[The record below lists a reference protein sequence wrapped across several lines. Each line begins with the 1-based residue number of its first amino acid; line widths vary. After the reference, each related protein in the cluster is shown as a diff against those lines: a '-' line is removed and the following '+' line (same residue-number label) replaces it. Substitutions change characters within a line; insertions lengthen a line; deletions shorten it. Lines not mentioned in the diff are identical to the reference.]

1 LAFTE
6 AHRLAKEANAGPQ
19 LFQSAWGLYV
29 NAARNRQFDKAKV
42 RGDELLAIS
51 EELGDED
58 LKFEALHHRWGFAYF
73 TGQTANMLAYAAE
86 GVRRYEPARHHR
98 FSYTFAGHDPGVC
111 AYCIRAMGLSVAGD
125 TAKIKPE
132 LEAALALS
140 DRLQHPLSVLF
151 ARGIMCNTLYL
162 TRDLDACR
170 ASANEMLRLATKYDL
185 PAYGAIGSFWLG
197 ATEAMHGDLTGGLRQ
212 MEPTFE
218 PLHGIGL
225 FALLPGVVMADTLAR
240 VGRDRDALAL
250 IARLLGEMSDPQMGM
265 FVSELWRIRGEVVA
279 RERGGD
285 TALAERSLQAAL
297 RIARGQE
304 ATLLQSRAAIALA
317 RHFAERGR
325 REEAR
330 TALAES
336 GVSALADRAAPEIV
350 AADRLSAVLG

>member
-1 LAFTE
+1 
-6 AHRLAKEANAGPQ
+6 
-19 LFQSAWGLYV
+19 
-29 NAARNRQFDKAKV
+29 
-42 RGDELLAIS
+42 
-51 EELGDED
+51 
-58 LKFEALHHRWGFAYF
+58 
-73 TGQTANMLAYAAE
+73 
-86 GVRRYEPARHHR
+86 
-98 FSYTFAGHDPGVC
+98 
-111 AYCIRAMGLSVAGD
+111 
-125 TAKIKPE
+125 
-132 LEAALALS
+132 
-140 DRLQHPLSVLF
+140 
-151 ARGIMCNTLYL
+151 MCNTLYL
-162 TRDLDACR
+162 TRDIDACR

-197 ATEAMHGDLTGGLRQ
+197 ATQAMHGDLAGGLRQ

-240 VGRDRDALAL
+240 VGRDRDVLAL
-250 IARLLGEMSDPQMGM
+250 IARLLGEMSNPQMGM

-285 TALAERSLQAAL
+285 TALAERSLQVAL

-350 AADRLSAVLG
+350 AADRLRGARLMRTDPVTGCQAKVAVTHRAARC

>member
-1 LAFTE
+1 
-6 AHRLAKEANAGPQ
+6 
-19 LFQSAWGLYV
+19 V

-111 AYCIRAMGLSVAGD
+111 ADCIRAMGLSVAGD

-140 DRLQHPLSVLF
+140 DRLQHPMSALF
-151 ARGIMCNTLYL
+151 ARGFMCNALYL

-197 ATEAMHGDLTGGLRQ
+197 ATQAMHGDLDRADAWNRHQL
-212 MEPTFE
+212 PA
-218 PLHGIGL
+218 
-225 FALLPGVVMADTLAR
+225 ALVAPCQGFDLIRHAF
-240 VGRDRDALAL
+240 DALIETRPVADEHGVAAFVRSSNDGL
-250 IARLLGEMSDPQMGM
+250 IVTGSPT
-265 FVSELWRIRGEVVA
+265 
-279 RERGGD
+279 
-285 TALAERSLQAAL
+285 TALHR
-297 RIARGQE
+297 E
-304 ATLLQSRAAIALA
+304 ATIALA
-317 RHFAERGR
+317 
-325 REEAR
+325 AR
-330 TALAES
+330 YRLPAVYPYRFHVTAGGLIS
-336 GVSALADRAAPEIV
+336 YGPDVLDQYRRAAGYVDRILKGEKPGDLPVQTPTKYEVVLNLKTAKALGLEIPPTLL
-350 AADRLSAVLG
+350 AFADDVRRRSASKSHRRCSRSPTM